1 MNNTKLLIAQIS
13 DMHIGL
19 ADTLVRGVNV
29 RQQFLDV
36 LQVLA
41 KKKLD
46 VLILSGDLA
55 ATDGDL
61 EIYQWIKQTLSDFP
75 YPYIIMAGNHDDVKI
90 MSQVFDFQENDI
102 SNDMLYFKRTLKNKK
117 IYFLDSQ
124 PHRVATEQLDWLREQ
139 LIDSKEEVFLFMHHP
154 PLLCNCE
161 FMDKKHSLRN
171 IDEVWPLLES
181 LKPIK
186 HIFCGHYHTEKLIV
200 KNDKFVHITPS
211 TMLQIDTE
219 TCKFSVESTQA
230 GWRIIESQD
239 NDLIT
244 YVEYL
249 SE

>member
-1 MNNTKLLIAQIS
+1 MDNNDKLRIAQIS

-19 ADTLVRGVNV
+19 TDKLVRGINV

-36 LQVLA
+36 LQILA

-55 ATDGDL
+55 ATEGEL
-61 EIYQWIKQTLSDFP
+61 EIYQWIKHVLNDFP

-90 MSQVFDFQENDI
+90 MSQAFDFQENDI
-102 SNDMLYFKRTLKNKK
+102 SNDMLYFKRILKNKK

-124 PHRVATEQLDWLREQ
+124 PHRIAQEQIEWLKNQ
-139 LIDSKEEVFLFMHHP
+139 LIDSKEEILLFIHHP

-181 LKPIK
+181 LTAIK

-200 KNDKFVHITPS
+200 RNNKFVHLTPS

-230 GWRIIESQD
+230 GWRIIECQG
-239 NDLIT
+239 NDLET

-249 SE
+249 